1 MNIFFVMLLIPNTMQ
16 INAVFDCNY
25 EEADKK

>member
-1 MNIFFVMLLIPNTMQ
+1 MLLIPNTMQ